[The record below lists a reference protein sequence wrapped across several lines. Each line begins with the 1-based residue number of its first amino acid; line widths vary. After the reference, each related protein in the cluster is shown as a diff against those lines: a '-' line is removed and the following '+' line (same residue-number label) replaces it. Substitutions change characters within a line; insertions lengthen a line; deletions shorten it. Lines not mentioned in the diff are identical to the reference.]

1 MKSPFRNVDANV
13 KQVHQKNILDR
24 LHHRLDAAK
33 SRSDEGLVQQ
43 LEQEMKQA
51 RGTISPASVKV
62 QPSKLSKMEAA
73 NAHHQNLLENVKRRL
88 EVARANGNSTLVS
101 QLERELQQLT

>member
-1 MKSPFRNVDANV
+1 MKSLSRNADANV
-13 KQVHQKNILDR
+13 TQVHQKNILDR
-24 LHHRLDAAK
+24 LQHRLKAAK

-51 RGTISPASVKV
+51 RGTTSPASIKV
-62 QPSKLSKMEAA
+62 QPTNMSKMEVA
-73 NAHHQNLLENVKRRL
+73 NAHRQNLLENVKRRL